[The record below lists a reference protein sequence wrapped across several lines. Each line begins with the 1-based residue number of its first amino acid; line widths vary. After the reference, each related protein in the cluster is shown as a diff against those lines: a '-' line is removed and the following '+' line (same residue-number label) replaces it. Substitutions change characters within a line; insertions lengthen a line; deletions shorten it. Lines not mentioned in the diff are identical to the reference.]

1 MGGLSLKKSKCQNP
15 AFLWQKLQNNE
26 SFALKYLNT
35 SLIDYDGQDDDDDDG
50 QDDDDVEDESKE
62 EAVEADCRTHILQRS

>member
-1 MGGLSLKKSKCQNP
+1 M
-15 AFLWQKLQNNE
+15 WRKLQNTE
-26 SFALKYLNT
+26 KYALKYSNT

-62 EAVEADCRTHILQRS
+62 EAVEASTAGHIFCSVVKSVSVH